1 VNSGDTPAVPLAIPA
16 ERAIELPLMGR
27 GPAEPMS
34 ALAMTLAALLHVAV
48 PVMLLLHWPARAP
61 IVVPQ
66 PIPVA
71 LVMVR
76 PPEAPL
82 TPPPPEAP
90 KEQLESHYLES
101 GPGEHTTALAPAEA
115 VAPERASPPPE
126 PDAPTNTPV
135 TEPAETAAGEAPAEK
150 PAPAPV
156 ESQRV
161 KPKPRKLA
169 HLEPAPK
176 EASKPQAERPAP
188 PPRHVNI
195 QLGDK
200 NESGDPWLN
209 RVMEVIEAHRVYPRI
224 TGQFGLLV
232 EGVAVYA
239 VLIDRSGV
247 IKQVGLL
254 RSSGNPNLD
263 QAGATMLQQS
273 GPLPPVPANV
283 PNNSPEGPV
292 IKLALPLYPPS

>member
-1 VNSGDTPAVPLAIPA
+1 MA
-16 ERAIELPLMGR
+16 
-27 GPAEPMS
+27 
-34 ALAMTLAALLHVAV
+34 LAALLHVAI
-48 PVMLLLHWPARAP
+48 PVLFLLHWPAAVP
-61 IVVPQ
+61 IVLPK

-71 LVMVR
+71 LVM
-76 PPEAPL
+76 L
-82 TPPPPEAP
+82 PPPEAP
-90 KEQLESHYLES
+90 PASPPPPKEPPQAHTLES
-101 GPGEHTTALAPAEA
+101 GPGEHTTALAPAEV
-115 VAPERASPPPE
+115 VAPERASPPRE
-126 PDAPTNTPV
+126 PDAPTNAPV
-135 TEPAETAAGEAPAEK
+135 NEPAETAAGESPAEK
-150 PAPAPV
+150 PAPATA
-156 ESQRV
+156 ERERV
-161 KPKPRKLA
+161 KPKPHKLA

-176 EASKPQAERPAP
+176 EAPKPQAQSLAP

-232 EGVAVYA
+232 EGVAVYD

-247 IKQVGLL
+247 IKRVGLL

-263 QAGATMLQQS
+263 QFGATMLQQS

-283 PNNSPEGPV
+283 PNNSPEGPL
-292 IKLALPLYPPS
+292 IKLALPLYPQS